1 MAEAVHILILGEVT
15 KFLNLSEFPKYCSD
29 FPQVAKYSRTQYE
42 NRYRRENLGLNQISS
57 DQYRV

>member
-29 FPQVAKYSRTQYE
+29 FPQVAKYSRNCRTILSE
-42 NRYRRENLGLNQISS
+42 DTHFLNFS
-57 DQYRV
+57 